1 MYLDDSH
8 DGHYND
14 TDTSDQALVSVD
26 DSGEEDGGPTV
37 SYAGIIVGTFFA
49 LFIVM
54 LVIAFFGYRQYRR
67 QNKSGAHWEGLSR
80 EEGSLAGSLFRRR
93 QQQQPPD
100 IAEMSMFN
108 NGLQQIL
115 SSSERR
121 DEGRS
126 PIVPPTLGL
135 S

>member
-1 MYLDDSH
+1 M
-8 DGHYND
+8 
-14 TDTSDQALVSVD
+14 D

-49 LFIVM
+49 LFVVM
-54 LVIAFFGYRQYRR
+54 LVVAFFGYRQYRR

-80 EEGSLAGSLFRRR
+80 EGSSLAGTLGSLFRRR
-93 QQQQPPD
+93 QQPPD
-100 IAEMSMFN
+100 IAEMREYN
-108 NGLQQIL
+108 NGLQEFL
-115 SSSERR
+115 SSERR
-121 DEGRS
+121 HDEGLS

>member
-1 MYLDDSH
+1 M
-8 DGHYND
+8 
-14 TDTSDQALVSVD
+14 D
-26 DSGEEDGGPTV
+26 DSGEEDGGTTV

-49 LFIVM
+49 LFVVM
-54 LVIAFFGYRQYRR
+54 LVVAFFGYRQYRR

-80 EEGSLAGSLFRRR
+80 EAGSLAGTLGSLFRRR
-93 QQQQPPD
+93 QQQPPPD
-100 IAEMSMFN
+100 IADMSMFN
-108 NGLQQIL
+108 NGLQQFL
-115 SSSERR
+115 SSAAERR

>member
-1 MYLDDSH
+1 M
-8 DGHYND
+8 
-14 TDTSDQALVSVD
+14 VSVD

-49 LFIVM
+49 LFVVM
-54 LVIAFFGYRQYRR
+54 LVVAFFGYRQYRR

-80 EEGSLAGSLFRRR
+80 EAGSLAGTLGSLFRRR
-93 QQQQPPD
+93 QPPPD
-100 IAEMSMFN
+100 IAEMNMFN
-108 NGLQQIL
+108 NGLSIL
-115 SSSERR
+115 SERQS
-121 DEGRS
+121 DEGLN